1 MNEIHEQLLEQFTHF
16 ERLAH
21 RYQRR
26 HLHGRGPGG
35 PGPGGPG
42 VGGPGGGG
50 PGRGPLHNPHRGQG
64 RVLSILKLQP
74 EIPQRELGYLLDMSK
89 QSLAEILGKLER
101 AELIARTP
109 SEKDRRAHIIVLT
122 EKGKAMLDEEATRA
136 QQSEENLASI
146 FDCLTAE
153 EQQNLN
159 DYLTRIIAH
168 MEEHF
173 SDNGDERAELYRSR
187 FFADHGVDDERWMGE
202 GRGRG
207 RGRRGEG
214 RGERG
219 FEGRG
224 GPGGRDG
231 RGGPRGRGGCGEGE
245 DGGFEA
251 RGGYRAGHRFPEPG
265 EDSPR
270 DRSDGDFPTEPGDP
284 RMRRWAGRRRGRRYY

>member
-1 MNEIHEQLLEQFTHF
+1 MNEIQEQLLEQFTHF

-21 RYQRR
+21 RYQR

-35 PGPGGPG
+35 PGPGH
-42 VGGPGGGG
+42 
-50 PGRGPLHNPHRGQG
+50 GPLHNPHRGQG

-109 SEKDRRAHIIVLT
+109 SEKDRRAHIISLT
-122 EKGKAMLDEEATRA
+122 EKGKAMLDEEAARA
-136 QQSEENLASI
+136 QQNEKSLTSI
-146 FDCLTAE
+146 FDCLSAE

-173 SDNGDERAELYRSR
+173 SDDGDERAELYRSR

-214 RGERG
+214 PGERG

-224 GPGGRDG
+224 GFDGREG
-231 RGGPRGRGGCGEGE
+231 RGGPDGRGRSRGRSGYGER
-245 DGGFEA
+245 DGYEG
-251 RGGYRAGHRFPEPG
+251 RGGYRPGHRFPEPG

-270 DRSDGDFPTEPGDP
+270 GSFEGDFPTEPGDP